1 MIKRFLNFFRRSARL
16 SQSVPE
22 SQLALTRTRVGDTSL
37 VRINVDDWEPDTQQA
52 LHALAAKHAHLT
64 FYDGKVQHGYA
75 LSHVTP
81 RTQCPRC
88 HANTQQHYTNVI
100 YATQTA
106 LRVLFAPAGYFCTRC
121 PTVIIDEAMVQAGIT
136 ASFTLR
142 GIVGIAYE
150 TRETPDFFLTWN
162 GRDVVYILDEAQMI
176 LGIETLPPEP
186 QHRLPRHKHKSQAR
200 KRLAR
205 ESRRRNRPQ
214 R

>member
-52 LHALAAKHAHLT
+52 LHALAAKHANLT

-75 LSHVTP
+75 LSHVATW
-81 RTQCPRC
+81 TQCPRC
-88 HANTQQHYTNVI
+88 HANTSQHYTNVI

-121 PTVIIDEAMVQAGIT
+121 PTAIIDEAMVQAGIT

-142 GIVGIAYE
+142 SIVGIAYE
-150 TRETPDFFLTWN
+150 TRETPDYFLTWN

>member
-1 MIKRFLNFFRRSARL
+1 MIKRFLNFFRRSARP

-22 SQLALTRTRVGDTSL
+22 PQLALTRTRVGDTSL

-52 LHALAAKHAHLT
+52 LHALAAKHANLT

-75 LSHVTP
+75 LSHVATW
-81 RTQCPRC
+81 TQCPRC
-88 HANTQQHYTNVI
+88 HANTHQHYTNVI

-106 LRVLFAPAGYFCTRC
+106 LRVLFAPAGYFCIHC

-142 GIVGIAYE
+142 SIVGIAYE
-150 TRETPDFFLTWN
+150 TRETPDYFLTWN
-162 GRDVVYILDEAQMI
+162 GKDVVYILDEAQRI

>member
-1 MIKRFLNFFRRSARL
+1 MIKRFLNFFRRSARP
-16 SQSVPE
+16 SQAVPE
-22 SQLALTRTRVGDTSL
+22 SHLALTRTRVGDTSL

-52 LHALAAKHAHLT
+52 LHALAAKHANLT

-75 LSHVTP
+75 LSHVATW
-81 RTQCPRC
+81 TQCPRC

-121 PTVIIDEAMVQAGIT
+121 PTAIIDEAMVRAGIT

-142 GIVGIAYE
+142 SIVGIAYE
-150 TRETPDFFLTWN
+150 TRETPDYFLTWN

>member
-1 MIKRFLNFFRRSARL
+1 MIKRFLNFFRRPARP

-52 LHALAAKHAHLT
+52 LHALAAKHTNLT

-75 LSHVTP
+75 LSHVATW
-81 RTQCPRC
+81 TQCPRC

-106 LRVLFAPAGYFCTRC
+106 LRVLFAPAGSFCTRC

-142 GIVGIAYE
+142 SIVGIAYE
-150 TRETPDFFLTWN
+150 TRETPDYFLTWN
-162 GRDVVYILDEAQMI
+162 GKDVVYILDEAQTI

>member
-1 MIKRFLNFFRRSARL
+1 MLKRFLHFFRRPAKPSRA
-16 SQSVPE
+16 VPE
-22 SQLALTRTRVGDTSL
+22 PQLALTRTRVGDTSL
-37 VRINVDDWEPDTQQA
+37 VRLNVDDWEQDTQQA
-52 LHALAAKHAHLT
+52 LHALAAKHANLT

-75 LSHVTP
+75 LSHVAT

-88 HANTQQHYTNVI
+88 HANAQQHYTNVI

-106 LRVLFAPAGYFCTRC
+106 PRVLFAPAGYFCTRC
-121 PTVIIDEAMVQAGIT
+121 PTVIIDEAMVQGGIT

-176 LGIETLPPEP
+176 LGIETLPPESH
-186 QHRLPRHKHKSQAR
+186 HRLPRHKHKSQVR